1 MAWRAVLPFG
11 AVGGAFLEMELEL
24 PVRPLSDEI
33 CLGFP
38 ADLEVDAAGGLE
50 AAVAGGAGSTG
61 WY

>member
-1 MAWRAVLPFG
+1 LPFG
-11 AVGGAFLEMELEL
+11 AVGRAFLELELEL

-38 ADLEVDAAGGLE
+38 ADLKVDAAGAL
-50 AAVAGGAGSTG
+50 AAVAGEAGSTG